1 VSTHAKTPWRGT
13 LSRVS
18 RFLAQ
23 SLGRFVLVIW
33 GAATAGFVALRL
45 IPGDPVDVMLGVQAR
60 VSESVRAQI
69 RLEWG
74 LDEPLITQYFLYLG
88 RLIHGDLGV
97 SYQLRTPVVDVL
109 AQQALPTL
117 QLAGG
122 AIFLATLFALGGAL
136 FGRGARLK
144 KAVSVA
150 ELIVISSPTY
160 WIGLLLLAVFSLQ
173 LGVVFRLPARRDI
186 VPGVAV
192 SHSRVA
198 RGRHCEPSTSARPRC
213 GGGTTFC
220 HDRPLQGGVT
230 FGTGSTPFPAT
241 CRNGRS
247 DPGWVPGGIAARW
260 SSSGRNCFLL
270 VQAWAKWLS
279 EPLWGEIFR

>member
-1 VSTHAKTPWRGT
+1 MF
-13 LSRVS
+13 L
-18 RFLAQ
+18 FLAQ

-117 QLAGG
+117 QLAAG

-173 LGVVFRLPARRDI
+173 LGWFPVTGAQGISSWCCRLSLSRCPWPA
-186 VPGVAV
+186 
-192 SHSRVA
+192 
-198 RGRHCEPSTSARPRC
+198 
-213 GGGTTFC
+213 
-220 HDRPLQGGVT
+220 L
-230 FGTGSTPFPAT
+230 
-241 CRNGRS
+241 
-247 DPGWVPGGIAARW
+247 
-260 SSSGRNCFLL
+260 
-270 VQAWAKWLS
+270 
-279 EPLWGEIFR
+279 